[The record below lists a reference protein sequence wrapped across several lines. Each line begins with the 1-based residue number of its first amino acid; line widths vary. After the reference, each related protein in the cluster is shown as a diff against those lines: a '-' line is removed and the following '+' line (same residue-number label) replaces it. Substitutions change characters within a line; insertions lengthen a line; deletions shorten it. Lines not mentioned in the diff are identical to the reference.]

1 MLSWPR
7 VKTACGSDCMWHAF
21 RWHCCHA
28 GFSLLVA
35 SDAPIL
41 LPGQKLARICP
52 EPQTCLTYLIRDDW
66 THEGGEAA
74 AALMVDAQVKQ
85 HVLGG
90 GWDVQRVSE

>member
-1 MLSWPR
+1 
-7 VKTACGSDCMWHAF
+7 
-21 RWHCCHA
+21 
-28 GFSLLVA
+28 
-35 SDAPIL
+35 
-41 LPGQKLARICP
+41 
-52 EPQTCLTYLIRDDW
+52 LTYLIRDDW